1 MHIVNVAYV
10 RDLYDFLC
18 DMRCEPSPGAD
29 IRAAAADYFR
39 QHGTDDWFD
48 WHAWI
53 DKACDAGA
61 VGVLTVDDEA
71 RLYRFLGHS
80 ERMLGWFEPLH
91 QPGCRIEHPL
101 RDFWAL
107 VDSL

>member
-1 MHIVNVAYV
+1 MNIAYIANEG
-10 RDLYDFLC
+10 DLYDFLW
-18 DMRCEPSPGAD
+18 DVAKLEPAPD
-29 IRAAAADYFR
+29 QIRSTAAGYFAKY
-39 QHGTDDWFD
+39 GVDDWFD
-48 WHAWI
+48 WFDWI

-80 ERMLGWFEPLH
+80 QRMLGWFEPLH
-91 QPGCRIEHPL
+91 QPGGRIEHPL

-107 VDSL
+107 VDSI